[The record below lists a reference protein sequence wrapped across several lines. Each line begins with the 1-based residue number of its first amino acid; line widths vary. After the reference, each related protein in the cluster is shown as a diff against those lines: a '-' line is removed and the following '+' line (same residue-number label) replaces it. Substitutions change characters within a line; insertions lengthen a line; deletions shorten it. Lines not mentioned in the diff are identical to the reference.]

1 MIKTDLAILN
11 YWRSAVADT
20 GISDGC
26 LNSKQLEEFHFLS
39 SIEAE
44 TGVLANETVVS
55 LFDKAPEDLQRI
67 AVSYRPLLMRRKTQ
81 HARYLKDGL
90 PGAVTPII
98 TRAEITRDGRIIP
111 SQSFIPR
118 DILDP
123 LPRGTFSVGSLSEL
137 DRFLTEHTLRVDEEN
152 PELWHLYQRH
162 WQHMIAEVGGNW
174 PAADTEYQKVGFGL
188 IKTATE
194 VAATVRQILQL
205 SDVLI
210 KDQPETPLL
219 ANFARR
225 TPRDTERLMKA
236 PFALADRAGHPN
248 ANFPVADQQREVLAH
263 LYAAQNGD
271 ILAVNGPPGT
281 GKTTMLLAAIAG
293 SWVRAALEQTD
304 PPLIVA
310 ASSNNQAVTNI
321 IDAFGKDFG
330 CGEGLF
336 AGRWLPDIK
345 SFGLY
350 LPAASREKE
359 ASEKY
364 QTESYFLGLE
374 TPDYLERARTAYLDA
389 ARIAFPHLQEPD
401 VTSVIKALHECL
413 VEKYQVLT
421 DADKAYEKRCADHEV
436 MQRFYGNN
444 ADTDLTRLQEA
455 KDCLTDEQTTAEN
468 ALNQWERWLADE
480 PILLSLLGF
489 LPSIASKRLLRARL
503 FLRDAGASDEIV
515 NAERIDTVDKR
526 LKAHAN
532 NAAVR
537 ARNAAH
543 DYNQALHAKEAFRLA
558 DEAWR
563 QIVRTLLPDLDDGAD
578 LLDFDRAADL
588 SVRFPL
594 FLLATH
600 YWEGRWLLEIE
611 KALIVQQQLTRAGR
625 GEKDRCVVE
634 PKWSRRMMLT
644 PCAVSTFATL
654 PGKMQCRDNAT
665 GSYRSEYLF
674 NYIDLLIVDEAGQV
688 LPEIAAPSFA
698 LAKRALVIGDTQQ
711 IAPISNL
718 PDPVDTGNLIEA
730 GLIRPEEDEATLLA
744 LDKVGLKSRN
754 GSAMRVA
761 QSACRFYPYEHLERG
776 LYLFEHR
783 RCYDEIISF
792 CNDLCYKGALRPARG
807 PVAKGSMRPLGYLH
821 VDGITQSA
829 GGSRFN
835 LLEAEAIA
843 AWLAANSD
851 QLRARYNKRLEEIVG
866 IVTPFG
872 RQVREIRNAC
882 SDRGIDV
889 GEGGM
894 TIGTV
899 HALQGAEREVVIFSP
914 VYSKHA
920 DGGFIDESPSML
932 NVAVSRAKD
941 AFLVFGDMD
950 TLASA
955 KQGSPRSALARFL
968 FEHEASE
975 LVFEV
980 PARRDLSK
988 GIRTLQTLRDAA
1000 EHDAFLLRKFAKAQN
1015 RICIVSPW
1023 INVRTMRRAGFVDA
1037 ISSARRRGLQVDIYA
1052 DPKLTREN
1060 PGLHDKYTEARE
1072 VLSEMG
1078 AHLHAVRQ
1086 LHSKLVWMDGSVLAV
1101 GSFNWLSAHRSGELA
1116 RHETSLVYRGQH
1128 LGAEIGM
1135 LEDSLNKRI
1144 LTF

>member
-1 MIKTDLAILN
+1 MIKTDLAILK

-20 GISDGC
+20 GISDGR
-26 LNSKQLEEFHFLS
+26 LNSRQLDEFHFLS

-44 TGVLANETVVS
+44 KGVLSSDTIVS
-55 LFDKAPEDLQRI
+55 LFDKVAEDVQRI
-67 AVSYRPLLMRRKTQ
+67 TVSYRPLLMRRKHQ
-81 HARYLKDGL
+81 HGRYLKDDL
-90 PGAVTPII
+90 PVDVTPII
-98 TRAEITRDGRIIP
+98 TRAEITREGRIIP
-111 SQSFIPR
+111 NQSFIPR

-123 LPRGTFSVGSLSEL
+123 LPRNTFSVGSLSDL
-137 DRFLTEHTLRVDEEN
+137 DRFLTEHPFRSEEEN
-152 PELWHLYQRH
+152 PEIWQLYQSH
-162 WQHMIAEVGGNW
+162 WQQMIAEVAGNW
-174 PAADTEYQKVGFGL
+174 PNADTQYLKVGFGL
-188 IKTATE
+188 IKPATE

-210 KDQPETPLL
+210 KDRPETPLL
-219 ANFARR
+219 ANFTRK
-225 TPRDTERLMKA
+225 TPRDTERLMKD
-236 PFALADRAGHPN
+236 PFALADRPGHSN
-248 ANFPVADQQREVLAH
+248 AKFPVADQQREVLAH
-263 LYAAQNGD
+263 LYAAQIGD

-281 GKTTMLLAAIAG
+281 GKTTMLLSAIAG
-293 SWVRAALEQTD
+293 FWVRAALEQTD

-330 CGEGLF
+330 HGEGPF
-336 AGRWLPDIK
+336 AGRWLPDIN

-350 LPAASREKE
+350 LPAASRENK
-359 ASEKY
+359 ASTKY
-364 QTESYFLGLE
+364 QTESFFRGLE
-374 TPDYLERARTAYLDA
+374 APDYLERARTAYLDS
-389 ARIAFPHLQEPD
+389 ARIAFPNLGELD
-401 VTSVIKALHECL
+401 VARVIKALHQCL
-413 VEKYQVLT
+413 IDKSQVLIE
-421 DADKAYEKRCADHEV
+421 ADKAYENRRIAYEN
-436 MQRFYGNN
+436 MQRLYGDK
-444 ADTDLTRLQEA
+444 AETKLAQLEET
-455 KDCLTDEQTTAEN
+455 KDCLTAEQTTAEN
-468 ALNQWERWLADE
+468 VLNQWERWLADE

-489 LPSIASKRLLRARL
+489 LPSIASKRLLRARV
-503 FLRDAGASDEIV
+503 FLRSEGASEEIRS
-515 NAERIDTVDKR
+515 AERIDTVDKR
-526 LKAHAN
+526 LKTHAS
-532 NAAVR
+532 NAALR
-537 ARNAAH
+537 ARMARH
-543 DYNQALHAKEAFRLA
+543 DYNEAVHAKEAFRLA

-563 QIVRTLLPDLDDGAD
+563 KIAWTLLPESDAAD

-600 YWEGRWLLEIE
+600 YWEGRWLLEME
-611 KALIVQQQLTRAGR
+611 KTLIVLQQLKTAGC
-625 GEKDRCVVE
+625 GENDRCIVE
-634 PKWSRRMMLT
+634 QRWSRRMMLT

-654 PGKMQCRDNAT
+654 PGKMLCRDNAT

-674 NYIDLLIVDEAGQV
+674 NHIDLLIVDEAGQV
-688 LPEIAAPSFA
+688 LPEVAAPSFA

-718 PDPVDTGNLIEA
+718 PDVVDTGNLIEA
-730 GLIRPEEDEATLLA
+730 GLLRPEGDGSTLLA
-744 LDKVGLKSRN
+744 LDKTGLRSRS
-754 GSAMRVA
+754 GSTMQVA
-761 QSACRFYPYEHLERG
+761 QSACRYYPYENLERG

-792 CNDLCYKGALRPARG
+792 CNALCYKGALRPARG
-807 PVAKGSMRPLGYLH
+807 PVEKEAMRPLGYLH
-821 VDGITQSA
+821 IDGITQSV

-835 LLEAEAIA
+835 SLEAETIA

-851 QLRARYNKRLEEIVG
+851 QLRARYNKRLEDIVG
-866 IVTPFG
+866 VVTPFG

-882 SDRGIDV
+882 LERGIDV

-894 TIGTV
+894 TVGTV

-968 FEHEASE
+968 FEHEANE

-988 GIRTLQTLRDAA
+988 GIRTLETLRDAA

-1023 INVRTMRRAGFVDA
+1023 INVRTMQQVGFVDA

-1052 DPKLTREN
+1052 DPKLSGGISGR
-1060 PGLHDKYTEARE
+1060 HDKYAQARQI
-1072 VLSEMG
+1072 LSEMG
-1078 AHLHAVRQ
+1078 VHLHAVRQ
-1086 LHSKLVWMDGSVLAV
+1086 LHSKLVWMDGSVLTV
-1101 GSFNWLSAHRSGELA
+1101 GSFNWLSAHRSGEFA
-1116 RHETSLVYRGQH
+1116 RHETSLIYRGPH

-1135 LEDSLNKRI
+1135 LEDSLKKRI
-1144 LTF
+1144 LKF